1 MQQKKNSPANYAN
14 LFIALGFGIA
24 WALFWAV
31 DTTLAYVLFGG
42 TCFFLALFF
51 YNLATASNPDGGH
64 YQRDERHHRKSDQ
77 ILRPQPKRE
86 STAQSTSQDSWNV
99 KKINRTVVSV
109 VIFVIGLVIIL
120 NKVGDW
126 IGGDDSV
133 NQYLYYNQAE
143 EFYSAAQYDSAYF
156 YYKAALSQDDQMQEA
171 ILGLGNT
178 LYMQSKVDSALWY
191 YEKALTINP
200 EYTQARYNVGWWYYD
215 QKEYRQSIS
224 ELKTLV
230 VQDPSQLGAM
240 QLVGDNFYALNEY
253 DSAIR
258 WYEGAYTNGARSRWL
273 CHVMA
278 YIYDTKNQMDQA
290 IPLYKEAIQYD
301 STMVDIYVRLGEL
314 LPNQEGEVYRYKA
327 AELKVNQ
334 TN

>member
-1 MQQKKNSPANYAN
+1 MQAQKPSSANYVN
-14 LFIALGFGIA
+14 LFIALGFGVA
-24 WALFWAV
+24 WAFFWAV

-51 YNLATASNPDGGH
+51 YNLATVSNSGDGN

-77 ILRPQPKRE
+77 ILRPQPR
-86 STAQSTSQDSWNV
+86 TSSSPPISPQHSDNDQ
-99 KKINRTVVSV
+99 KIKMTVVAV
-109 VIFVIGLVIIL
+109 VVFVIGLVILL

-126 IGGDDSV
+126 IEGEDSV
-133 NQYLYYNQAE
+133 DQYQYYNRAE
-143 EFYSAAQYDSAYF
+143 EFYSTTQYDSAYY
-156 YYKAALSQDDQMQEA
+156 YYKAALVKDDQMQEA
-171 ILGLGNT
+171 LVGLGNT
-178 LYMQSKVDSALWY
+178 LYMQSKIDSALWY
-191 YEKALTINP
+191 YEKALAINP

-230 VQDPSQLGAM
+230 IQDPTQLGAM
-240 QLVGDNFYALNEY
+240 QLVGDNFYALSEY

-278 YIYDTKNQMDQA
+278 YIYDTKNQLDQA

-301 STMVDIYVRLGEL
+301 STVVEIYSRLGEL

-327 AELKVNQ
+327 AQLKVNQ
-334 TN
+334 GN